1 MNKLIPT
8 LLLALPGLVCT
19 AGEGNQAVL
28 SDVQAQV
35 QIIRPIRVERVA
47 DLVFGQLV
55 VDSQRGDGVVTLFD
69 IPLLEG
75 AYIWW
80 KHNPGL
86 QPHPARFTVTGE
98 EGYEFNYSATTL
110 MELTRSG
117 EPGTINLEP
126 MVSPNPIAF
135 VGSMENSGTVSTEII
150 VGGALHIYPG
160 TLPGTYSGAFEVR
173 VSYM

>member
-1 MNKLIPT
+1 M
-8 LLLALPGLVCT
+8 

-35 QIIRPIRVERVA
+35 QVIKPIRVERKA

-55 VDSQRGDGVVTLFD
+55 VDSQRGDGVVTIFD
-69 IPLLEG
+69 TPLLEG
-75 AYIWW
+75 NYIWW

-86 QPHPARFTVTGE
+86 QAHPARFTVTGE
-98 EGYEFNYSATTL
+98 EGYEFNYSATTM

-117 EPGTINLEP
+117 VGIPITFESI
-126 MVSPNPIAF
+126 VAPNPIAF
-135 VGSMENSGTVSTEII
+135 VGSMENSGTISADII
-150 VGGALHIYPG
+150 VGGALHIVPG

>member
-35 QIIRPIRVERVA
+35 QIIRPIRVERVD

-55 VDSQRGDGVVTLFD
+55 VDSQRGQGFVTVYEGST
-69 IPLLEG
+69 LEG
-75 AYIWW
+75 EYMWW
-80 KHNPGL
+80 RRGYEA
-86 QPHPARFTVTGE
+86 QPHPAKFHVTGE
-98 EGYEFNYSATTL
+98 EGYEFCYSAFT
-110 MELTRSG
+110 MMKLTQSG
-117 EPGTINLEP
+117 VAILIDCEPIFD
-126 MVSPNPIAF
+126 SNPIA
-135 VGSMENSGTVSTEII
+135 I
-150 VGGALHIYPG
+150 VGGMDNKGVVSTDIFIGGTLNVSPG

>member
-28 SDVQAQV
+28 SDVQAKV
-35 QIIRPIRVERVA
+35 QIIKPIRVERVD

-55 VDSQRGDGVVTLFD
+55 VDPQRGQGVVTIFES
-69 IPLLEG
+69 PLLEG
-75 AYIWW
+75 NYIWW
-80 KHNPGL
+80 KQNPGL

-98 EGYEFNYSATTL
+98 NGYEFNYSATTM

-117 EPGTINLEP
+117 AAGPITCEPIF
-126 MVSPNPIAF
+126 SPNPFAF
-135 VGSMENSGTVSTEII
+135 VGSMENQGTVSTDII
-150 VGGALHIYPG
+150 VGGALHVSEG